1 MLCSHVDVNGLQL
14 FTFQKESFIQYVPF
28 LFYTR
33 ILYPILVQT
42 LFLLVT
48 NQIKTTQTVWQVPQ
62 WALGMTSFDFTC
74 DLYHRKPWC
83 FNTQLHLKLLYLMDD
98 VLKVASDWPLHH
110 FEKLLACYLHPSL
123 AKAQYFK
130 SPSIKL
136 TWKILR
142 RWEEEKKALTWIKL
156 EVALQF

>member
-48 NQIKTTQTVWQVPQ
+48 NQIKTTQTV
-62 WALGMTSFDFTC
+62 
-74 DLYHRKPWC
+74 
-83 FNTQLHLKLLYLMDD
+83 
-98 VLKVASDWPLHH
+98 
-110 FEKLLACYLHPSL
+110 
-123 AKAQYFK
+123 
-130 SPSIKL
+130 
-136 TWKILR
+136 
-142 RWEEEKKALTWIKL
+142 
-156 EVALQF
+156 